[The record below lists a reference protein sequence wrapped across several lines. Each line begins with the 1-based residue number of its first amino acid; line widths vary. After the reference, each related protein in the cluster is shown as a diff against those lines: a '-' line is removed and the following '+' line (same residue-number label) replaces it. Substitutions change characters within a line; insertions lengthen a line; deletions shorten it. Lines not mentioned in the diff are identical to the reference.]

1 MPAVQFAAP
10 ITGVNVSNTLPESQ
24 AAPYC
29 GFTRV
34 HFAKLRSEGR
44 GPAYLRIGRSIRYLR
59 SDLDAWLQRFRV
71 ATFESG
77 GESHGG

>member
-1 MPAVQFAAP
+1 MMSTKLVERQA
-10 ITGVNVSNTLPESQ
+10 LPESQ

-44 GPAYLRIGRSIRYLR
+44 GPAYLKIGRSVRYLR
-59 SDLDAWLQRFRV
+59 SDLDDWLRQHRV
-71 ATFESG
+71 TTFDVRG
-77 GESHGG
+77 AA